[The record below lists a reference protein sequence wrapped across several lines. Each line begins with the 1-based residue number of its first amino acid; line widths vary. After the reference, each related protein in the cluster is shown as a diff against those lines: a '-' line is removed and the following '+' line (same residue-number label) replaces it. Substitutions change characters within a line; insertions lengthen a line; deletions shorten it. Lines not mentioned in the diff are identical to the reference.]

1 MGKFSL
7 KRALTPPKWLRDAT
21 GLSSNQIRNVVTPS
35 GYLNDVANAGA
46 DNAGALAEVAQTK
59 QQQQLMLIGGIA
71 VAYYLFK

>member
-1 MGKFSL
+1 MGWSL
-7 KRALTPPKWLRDAT
+7 KNALTPPKWLRKAT

-46 DNAGALAEVAQTK
+46 DNAGALAEVAQAK